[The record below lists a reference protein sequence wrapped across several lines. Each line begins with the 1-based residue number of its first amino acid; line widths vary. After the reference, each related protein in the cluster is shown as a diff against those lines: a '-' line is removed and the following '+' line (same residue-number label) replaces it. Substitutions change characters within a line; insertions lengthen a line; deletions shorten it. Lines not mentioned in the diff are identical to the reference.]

1 MKNRKWCLPMLLLAM
16 ILSYSSLKACHEG
29 DFGALNKG
37 HYKWGKNAGIFQYT
51 ENITIFTST
60 STSCDLYTAY
70 LETQYDIIQEQVAQ
84 GSGPQLDALAHYSGC
99 EKQAVPSFRKTLNA
113 KYEELFG
120 SNHDAG
126 ILRNQILGLIETT
139 PSLSDSCS
147 IELIPESQKAQS

>member
-1 MKNRKWCLPMLLLAM
+1 MLLLAM
-16 ILSYSSLKACHEG
+16 TMGYSSLKACHEG

-51 ENITIFTST
+51 ENITILTIT

-70 LETQYDIIQEQVAQ
+70 LETQYDIIQEQIAQ
-84 GSGPQLDALAHYSGC
+84 GKGPQLDALAHFSGC
-99 EKQAVPSFRKTLNA
+99 EKQTVPSFRKTLYANYDA
-113 KYEELFG
+113 LFG
-120 SNHDAG
+120 SNQDAG

-147 IELIPESQKAQS
+147 IELIPESQKAPS

>member
-1 MKNRKWCLPMLLLAM
+1 MLLLAM
-16 ILSYSSLKACHEG
+16 TLSYSSLKACHEG

-37 HYKWGKNAGIFQYT
+37 HYKWGENAGIFQYT
-51 ENITIFTST
+51 ENITIFTIT

-84 GSGPQLDALAHYSGC
+84 GTGPQLDALAHYSGC
-99 EKQAVPSFRKTLNA
+99 EKHAVPSFRKTLNA